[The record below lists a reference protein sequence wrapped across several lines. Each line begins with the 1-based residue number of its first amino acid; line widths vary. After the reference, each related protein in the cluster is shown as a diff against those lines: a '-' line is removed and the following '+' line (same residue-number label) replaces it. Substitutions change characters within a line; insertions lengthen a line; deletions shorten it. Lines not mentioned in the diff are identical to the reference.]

1 MGKDKKKRKYHR
13 DDNSG
18 EEADARKSRKDVTK
32 KAAKVAKMLGYTNET
47 NPFGDSN
54 LLQPFVWGKKVA
66 KEKEEKRPVERD
78 TEEQRLQ
85 LLQDISRVR
94 KRREDREKELEE
106 MERLRAE
113 EQRLREAALYGDW
126 QEKEEDFHLEQ
137 MRVRSKLRLVRFQSS
152 KNKTRTMSNVNFT
165 CVLFISGRLII
176 GNSLSIFL
184 PRIFCFSIVLQKL

>member
-1 MGKDKKKRKYHR
+1 MGKDKKKRKRHR
-13 DDNSG
+13 DDSSG
-18 EEADARKSRKDVTK
+18 DEADAGKSRKDVTK

-66 KEKEEKRPVERD
+66 KEREDRRPVEGD
-78 TEEQRLQ
+78 TEEKRLQ

-106 MERLRAE
+106 MERLRGE

-126 QEKEEDFHLEQ
+126 QQKEEDFHLEQ
-137 MRVRSKLRLVRFQSS
+137 MRVRSKLRLVRFLSS
-152 KNKTRTMSNVNFT
+152 KYEIRKKRKFN
-165 CVLFISGRLII
+165 
-176 GNSLSIFL
+176 
-184 PRIFCFSIVLQKL
+184 